1 MMGEPAVTEIDL
13 PETIV
18 TTKPREQEETGTRQ
32 IPPYHVILENDDYHS
47 FEFVVEVLRKS
58 LGFNEQRAFLLTSE
72 AHNKGR
78 AVVWT
83 GPKEVAELKLEQI
96 RSFHE
101 IRLDGKKLGP
111 LGVSIEPAP
120 G

>member
-1 MMGEPAVTEIDL
+1 MTESDF
-13 PETIV
+13 PDTIV
-18 TTKPREQEETGTRQ
+18 TTKPREKEEIGTRQ
-32 IPPYHVILENDDYHS
+32 VPPFHVILENDDYHS
-47 FEFVVEVLRKS
+47 FEFVVDVLRKS

-83 GPKEVAELKLEQI
+83 GPKEVAELKVEQI
-96 RSFHE
+96 LSFHE
-101 IRLDGKKLGP
+101 IHLDGRKLGP